1 MEDYINELK
10 AEAEASMLKT
20 VEKLLIQKTAC
31 GVDDATFWSKIIRDI
46 TEVEN
51 KLKEER
57 REKNRLKKKQREADT
72 FIQSMSELVADCPE
86 VKYEVLTELY
96 DDAVKAYRQSD
107 KMKQFAM
114 GVHNFAYGTEYDDVD
129 IVSSFEFTSI
139 LDKMKH
145 AEKCWIDEVA
155 DLRKEV
161 ADLKKERTK
170 YKHMVENVWVDLYYS
185 ENEGKNL
192 SFDEVAGS
200 VEYEENKDYI
210 ATEVVDDDGCEWKC
224 ISDAPDKYKYD
235 PIKKCV
241 SK

>member
-31 GVDDATFWSKIIRDI
+31 GVDDATFWAKIIRDI
-46 TEVEN
+46 NEVEN

-57 REKNRLKKKQREADT
+57 KVKNKMKKK
-72 FIQSMSELVADCPE
+72 L
-86 VKYEVLTELY
+86 
-96 DDAVKAYRQSD
+96 D
-107 KMKQFAM
+107 KLNQFAM

-145 AEKCWIDEVA
+145 AEKSWIDEVA

-161 ADLKKERTK
+161 ADLKNERTK
-170 YKHMVENVWVDLYYS
+170 YKHMVENVWVDLYYADKGGEDIGFS
-185 ENEGKNL
+185 
-192 SFDEVAGS
+192 EVAGS

-210 ATEVVDDDGCEWKC
+210 AKEVVDDDGYEWKC
-224 ISDAPDKYKYD
+224 ISDAPHKYKYD

>member
-31 GVDDATFWSKIIRDI
+31 GVDDAVFWAKIIRDI

-72 FIQSMSELVADCPE
+72 FIQSMSELVAGCPE
-86 VKYEVLTELY
+86 VKYEALHILY

-114 GVHNFAYGTEYDDVD
+114 GVHNFAYGTEYNDVD

-139 LDKMKH
+139 LDKMR
-145 AEKCWIDEVA
+145 ADEKGWIDEVA

-170 YKHMVENVWVDLYYS
+170 YKHLVENVWADLYWADKAG
-185 ENEGKNL
+185 ENVA
-192 SFDEVAGS
+192 FDDIAGS
-200 VEYEENKDYI
+200 VEYEEHKDYI
-210 ATEVVDDDGCEWKC
+210 EEEVVDDDGCEWKC
-224 ISDAPDKYKYD
+224 ISE
-235 PIKKCV
+235 
-241 SK
+241 